1 MGLVGILRPLT
12 VYPAEMVYW
21 SNLPQVTVFQGTLHP
36 APHSSHPN
44 TFSPIALALH
54 FNRHESTKRVRVF
67 WWGFTI
73 MFIYELFPA
82 YIFPLLNSVSIFCL
96 ASQKAKPSARD
107 VFTNIF
113 GGGNANE
120 GLGLLNFSFDWQY
133 IGSNY
138 MSYPL
143 LQQGENSM

>member
-1 MGLVGILRPLT
+1 
-12 VYPAEMVYW
+12 
-21 SNLPQVTVFQGTLHP
+21 
-36 APHSSHPN
+36 
-44 TFSPIALALH
+44 
-54 FNRHESTKRVRVF
+54 
-67 WWGFTI
+67 

-96 ASQKAKPSARD
+96 ASQKAKPSTRD

-133 IGSNY
+133 ITSTSVPYACNLCNELIFFLSTGI
-138 MSYPL
+138 
-143 LQQGENSM
+143 